1 MEINITEAIMLLDL
15 QNARRYSQL
24 SVGTVYAASNGEE
37 IIWSDSRSQVDR
49 EGFWICQ
56 IYEDGHIVNA

>member
-24 SVGTVYAASNGEE
+24 SGGTVYAASNGEE
-37 IIWSDSRSQVDR
+37 LI
-49 EGFWICQ
+49 FQ
-56 IYEDGHIVNA
+56 ITVRP